1 MEAKTPRDISAGGR
15 EGEGWLKSLG
25 RNPKSLNLA
34 ESQVMKENN
43 LASQQG
49 VK

>member
-1 MEAKTPRDISAGGR
+1 MGSKDPRDISAGGR